1 MRIEE
6 AKYSIVELADWLRK
20 RELTIN
26 KEYQRSGGLWPRT
39 AKSYFIDTILKGFPF
54 PKIYFHESVDR
65 ELRRPRREIVDG
77 QQRMGTIVE
86 FLDDEFA
93 LSNTSEFEGL
103 HFSDLTDEQ
112 KELFYS
118 YPVSVDVIRNAD
130 RRDILEMFR
139 RMNAYTLP
147 LNEAEKR
154 QSDFFG
160 EFKSWVNST
169 LDEFGGMLVDWRVFT
184 SRQVLRM
191 LDTEFIADLA
201 LAIEQGIVSTSP
213 TKLRNIYKENDEVFV
228 RRDLFVERISG
239 TLAFMRT
246 EMGFLAGSYL
256 TTKTHIFF
264 SLVCALIHNR
274 WGLPNGEAEL
284 GLRPINEYWVS
295 REVADRGLRE
305 LAAAQEGND
314 LGRFRDFV
322 EAASEGGNR
331 AAQRAVRTKWLCK
344 ALRGEL

>member
-1 MRIEE
+1 MRIAE
-6 AKYSIVELADWLRK
+6 AKYSIIQLVEWLRK
-20 RELTIN
+20 RELTVN

-54 PKIYFHESVDR
+54 PKIYFHELIDR
-65 ELRRPRREIVDG
+65 DLRRPRNEIVDG
-77 QQRMGTIVE
+77 QQRIGTIVE
-86 FLDDEFA
+86 FLDDAFT
-93 LSNTSEFEGL
+93 LSDNSEYKGL
-103 HFSDLTDEQ
+103 KFSDLTDEL
-112 KELFYS
+112 KESFLS

-130 RRDILEMFR
+130 RREILEMFR

-160 EFKSWVNST
+160 EFKGWVNST
-169 LDEFGGMLVDWRVFT
+169 LDEYGGMLVDWRVFT

-213 TKLRNIYKENDEVFV
+213 SKLRAIYKENDENFF
-228 RRDLFVERISG
+228 RRDLFEERIWS
-239 TLAFMRT
+239 TLDFMRAD
-246 EMGFLAGSYL
+246 MGFLAGTHL
-256 TTKTHIFF
+256 TSKTHIFF
-264 SLVCALIHNR
+264 SLICALIHNR
-274 WGLPNGEAEL
+274 WGLPNGETEL
-284 GLRPINEYWVS
+284 GLAPIQTFGLS
-295 REVADRGLRE
+295 REDAERGLRE
-305 LAAAQEGND
+305 LASADEGND
-314 LGRFRDFV
+314 IGRFREYV

-331 AAQRAVRTKWLCK
+331 AAQRIIRTRWLCM